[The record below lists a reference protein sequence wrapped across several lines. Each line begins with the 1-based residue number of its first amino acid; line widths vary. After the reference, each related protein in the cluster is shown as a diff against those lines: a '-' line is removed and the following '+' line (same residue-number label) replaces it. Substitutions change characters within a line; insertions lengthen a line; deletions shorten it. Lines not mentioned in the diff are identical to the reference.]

1 MTRWHRSLALLDPV
15 ARICLAAL
23 FVNSGLSKFG
33 DLAGVAGVIAS
44 KGFPLPSLLAPI
56 AALVE
61 VVAGAALALGV
72 RARIAA
78 AALLAYTLLVTP
90 LFHGFWAFDG
100 PERAQ
105 QYMQFM
111 KNLWAAG
118 GLALVVRFGAP
129 AFGLDALIGTR
140 TAHGPARPAPAA
152 TAEPGTS

>member
-1 MTRWHRSLALLDPV
+1 MLSILDPI
-15 ARICLAAL
+15 ARVCLAAL
-23 FVNSGLSKFG
+23 FVSSGLSKFG
-33 DLAGVAGVIAS
+33 DLAGVADAIAG

-61 VVAGAALALGV
+61 IIAGAALAAGF

-78 AALLAYTLLVTP
+78 ALLLAYTLLVTP

-100 PERAQ
+100 AERGQ

-111 KNLWAAG
+111 KNLWAVG

-129 AFGLDALIGTR
+129 AFGLDRL
-140 TAHGPARPAPAA
+140 TAGRAAGRPGRLTADAA
-152 TAEPGTS
+152 NRSTV